1 MKKHILAVCD
11 LEEAYARN
19 FMQYLNRKR
28 NIPFQIQAFS
38 SVEKLLEAGNREPI
52 EVLLISDKAMTE
64 EVRRLSIGQ
73 IMILTEGVHD
83 PRLDQYPSVYKYQ
96 SSESVLR
103 EVMACY
109 GSQIAR
115 PTSLPIVKKPME
127 LIGIYSP
134 LGRVLKT
141 SFALT
146 MGQIL
151 ARDRAVLYINLED
164 YSGFEEL
171 FQKSYDS
178 GLSDLIY
185 YMNQQQSGLM
195 HKVTGMVE
203 SISNLDYLPPA
214 ISPMDIRGARYK
226 DWIYLLEELELHSS
240 YETVILDMGDGVDE
254 LFRLLDDC
262 HKVYMPVLSDVMSQA
277 KIKQFERLLS
287 MWDTPAVLEKLHRVK
302 PPFHSSFNKGPQYVE
317 QLVWSQLGDYVRQ
330 VLREEKE

>member
-1 MKKHILAVCD
+1 MRKHILAVCD

-19 FMQYLNRKR
+19 FMQYLSRKR

-38 SVEKLLEAGNREPI
+38 SVEKLLEVGNREPI

-64 EVRRLSIGQ
+64 EVRRLPIGQ
-73 IMILTEGVHD
+73 LMILTEGVQD
-83 PRLDQYPSVYKYQ
+83 PKLEQYPSVYKYQ

-109 GSQIAR
+109 GNQNVR
-115 PTSLPIVKKPME
+115 PTPPPIVKKPME
-127 LIGIYSP
+127 LIGVYSP

-141 SFALT
+141 TFALT

-151 ARDRAVLYINLED
+151 ARDRAVLYINMED

-171 FQKSYDS
+171 FHKTYES

-185 YMNQQQSGLM
+185 YMNQQQDGLI
-195 HKVTGMVE
+195 HKVTEMVE
-203 SISNLDYLPPA
+203 SVGNLDYIPPA
-214 ISPMDIRGARYK
+214 VSPMDIREARYR
-226 DWIYLLEELELHSS
+226 DWLYLLEELELHSS

-262 HKVYMPVLSDVMSQA
+262 RKVYMPVTSDVMSQA
-277 KIKQFERLLS
+277 KISQFEKLLS
-287 MWDTPAVLEKLHRVK
+287 MWDTADVREKLHK
-302 PPFHSSFNKGPQYVE
+302 IKLPFHSNFGKGTPYVE

-330 VLREEKE
+330 LLREKKE